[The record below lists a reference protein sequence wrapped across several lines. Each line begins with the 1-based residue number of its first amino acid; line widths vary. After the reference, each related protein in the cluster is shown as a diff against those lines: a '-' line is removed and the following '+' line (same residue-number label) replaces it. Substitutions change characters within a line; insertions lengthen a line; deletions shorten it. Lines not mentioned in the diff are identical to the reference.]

1 MNIRLE
7 INDIVPI
14 VLQIEDGAT
23 DQYPQAVIYD
33 DNDNLLTTLNL
44 SHKNNGLYAPSS
56 QYTMPDEDYIS
67 VTYIVYSDSGH
78 TTESAVYLRDV
89 DIFKKVVPDNYK
101 ATGFAV
107 PNEYDAELTAIQA
120 DLNNPDQYKANVSTL
135 ALEAN
140 IEGHVT
146 TALNTYDPPTR
157 AELTSDKNEIITEVN
172 ANEIKLDIIQAD
184 LDNPDQYKADVTNLD
199 VLVSSRSSHTAADVW
214 AVTTRTLTG
223 FGTLIADIWAS
234 ATRTLTAGTKDAEI
248 DAIKTET
255 DKIPAIIIDQ
265 TFIKDIEGGDWKID
279 YTNSQMIFKKPGGAE
294 VARFDLTDINGDP
307 ITATTY
313 PSERVRV

>member
-89 DIFKKVVPDNYK
+89 DIFEKVVPDNYK

-107 PNEYDAELTAIQA
+107 PNEYDTELAA
-120 DLNNPDQYKANVSTL
+120 
-135 ALEAN
+135 
-140 IEGHVT
+140 
-146 TALNTYDPPTR
+146 
-157 AELTSDKNEIITEVN
+157 
-172 ANEIKLDIIQAD
+172 IQAD

-199 VLVSSRSSHTAADVW
+199 VPVSSRSSHTAVDV
-214 AVTTRTLTG
+214 
-223 FGTLIADIWAS
+223 WAS

-279 YTNSQMIFKKPGGAE
+279 YINSQMIFKKPGGAE